1 VSAPAK
7 PVTTTDAPPQ
17 LRRSLSVWQAVGL
30 SLALMAPS
38 MAANI
43 NPQASAATAGYAV
56 PLTFLI
62 AAVGVLLVAYTF
74 VRLCQYYHHPGSVYA
89 FVGATLGARAGVVAG
104 WGLVGTY
111 VFYAVTTAA
120 AFGIFG
126 TGLLQTLGIWPHPPS
141 YAPWF
146 LITFILVLALV
157 VAALPSRR
165 GTNTLLIIEST
176 TVALIL
182 LVTIV
187 VFVRLIAGN
196 APGHETFTMKVFTVP
211 HGISQSAVFL
221 GVVFGFLS
229 FAGFEASATLGE
241 EAKNPRRD
249 IPRAIM
255 GVALFGGV
263 YFVVVTAAEMMGFGT
278 SAKGVSA
285 FASSPSLLGGL
296 GSSYVASWVGNL
308 ITFGTMISAF
318 GCCLACVVGAS
329 RLVFAMSRD
338 SFGPRGLGKP
348 SHWGT
353 PANATL
359 FVTLLVAA
367 IYVVY
372 LVAGATATNAFDW
385 SGTVG
390 TLILLVAYALAT
402 IGMTLLVFVRRKM
415 TVPTWQV
422 IIPIAAILLLGY
434 TLYRN
439 VFPYPSSGPGHW
451 YPIVTGGW
459 LLAAVIAV
467 FAMPRAARRL
477 GAALTA
483 TITDSERREPV
494 P

>member
-1 VSAPAK
+1 MSAPAK
-7 PVTTTDAPPQ
+7 PATTTDAPPK

-43 NPQASAATAGYAV
+43 NPQQSATTAGYAV

-74 VRLCQYYHHPGSVYA
+74 VRLCQYYHHSGSVYA
-89 FVGATLGARAGVVAG
+89 FVGATLGARTGVVAG

-120 AFGIFG
+120 AAGIFG

-141 YAPWF
+141 YGSWF
-146 LITFILVLALV
+146 IITFVLVLALV

-165 GTNTLLIIEST
+165 GTNTLLIIECT
-176 TVALIL
+176 TVVLIL
-182 LVTIV
+182 IVTAV
-187 VFVRLIAGN
+187 VFVRLIAGD

-211 HGISQSAVFL
+211 GGTSASALFL

-241 EAKNPRRD
+241 ETKNPRRD
-249 IPRAIM
+249 IPRAIL
-255 GVALFGGV
+255 GVAVFGGV

-285 FASSPSLLGGL
+285 FASSPSLLGDL
-296 GSSYVASWVGNL
+296 GSSYVGSWLGDI
-308 ITFGTMISAF
+308 ITLGTTISAF
-318 GCCLACVVGAS
+318 GCCLACTVGAS

-338 SFGPRGLGKP
+338 SFGSRGLGRA
-348 SHWGT
+348 SSWGT
-353 PANATL
+353 PAAATL
-359 FVTLLVAA
+359 FISVLTAA
-367 IYVVY
+367 IYLVY
-372 LVAGATATNAFDW
+372 VAAGATATDAFAW
-385 SGTVG
+385 SGTIG

-415 TVPTWQV
+415 AVPTWQV
-422 IIPIAAILLLGY
+422 IIPIAAIVLLGY

-459 LLAAVIAV
+459 LLAAIIAV
-467 FAMPRAARRL
+467 FALPRPARRL

-483 TITDSERREPV
+483 SITDSQRQEPV
-494 P
+494 S